1 MSLAA
6 DVLVAVDNVEKHW
19 DETSGL
25 QALTMEVRARELVVV
40 RGRSGTGKS
49 TLLAMIAGWCPP
61 DSGVVTWGPA
71 FEGCDITAWDQVAVV
86 PQVLALM
93 GELSAREN
101 IEVALRG
108 CGVSRTAASERADE
122 VLDAFSS
129 TSSRSALP
137 ARRHSDN
144 ANARRSPVRSRSS
157 RSSCSPTSRRAIR
170 MRRALA
176 ASWTCSACEPRSAE
190 GCWSRPT
197 TRWSPPRPTVSSTS
211 TRCSAE
217 LAQSPAS
224 RHAYARAWRRES
236 VKAVPFHAMSNAVPW
251 STEVRMIGRPSVTF
265 TPASKASSF
274 MGA

>member
-61 DSGVVTWGPA
+61 DRGVVTWGPA

-108 CGVSRTAASERADE
+108 CGLSRTAASERADE
-122 VLDAFSS
+122 AIDALFLDE
-129 TSSRSALP
+129 L
-137 ARRHSDN
+137 ARRAPGETSLGQRQRTALARAIAVEPKLLLADEPTSHQDAAS
-144 ANARRSPVRSRSS
+144 ARRVVDVLRL
-157 RSSCSPTSRRAIR
+157 RAEVGGGLLVTTHDE
-170 MRRALA
+170 MVA
-176 ASWTCSACEPRSAE
+176 AAANRVIDLDEMF
-190 GCWSRPT
+190 G
-197 TRWSPPRPTVSSTS
+197 
-211 TRCSAE
+211 
-217 LAQSPAS
+217 
-224 RHAYARAWRRES
+224 
-236 VKAVPFHAMSNAVPW
+236 
-251 STEVRMIGRPSVTF
+251 
-265 TPASKASSF
+265 
-274 MGA
+274 

>member
-6 DVLVAVDNVEKHW
+6 DVLVAVDRVEKHW

-61 DSGVVTWGPA
+61 DRGVVTWGPA

-108 CGVSRTAASERADE
+108 CGVNRAAASERADE
-122 VLDAFSS
+122 VIDALFLD
-129 TSSRSALP
+129 
-137 ARRHSDN
+137 
-144 ANARRSPVRSRSS
+144 
-157 RSSCSPTSRRAIR
+157 
-170 MRRALA
+170 
-176 ASWTCSACEPRSAE
+176 
-190 GCWSRPT
+190 
-197 TRWSPPRPTVSSTS
+197 
-211 TRCSAE
+211 E
-217 LAQSPAS
+217 LAQRAPGETSLGQRQRTAL
-224 RHAYARAWRRES
+224 ARAIAVEPKLLLADEPTSHQDAASARR
-236 VKAVPFHAMSNAVPW
+236 VVDVLRLRA
-251 STEVRMIGRPSVTF
+251 EVGGGLLVTTHDEMVVAAADRVIDLDEIF
-265 TPASKASSF
+265 
-274 MGA
+274 G

>member
-61 DSGVVTWGPA
+61 DRGVVTWGPA

-108 CGVSRTAASERADE
+108 CGLSRTAASERADE
-122 VLDAFSS
+122 AIDALFLDE
-129 TSSRSALP
+129 L
-137 ARRHSDN
+137 ARRAPGETSLGQRQRTALARAIAVEPKLLLADKPTSHQDAAS
-144 ANARRSPVRSRSS
+144 ARRVVDVLRL
-157 RSSCSPTSRRAIR
+157 RAEVGGGLLVTTHDE
-170 MRRALA
+170 MVA
-176 ASWTCSACEPRSAE
+176 AAADRVIDLDEMF
-190 GCWSRPT
+190 G
-197 TRWSPPRPTVSSTS
+197 
-211 TRCSAE
+211 
-217 LAQSPAS
+217 
-224 RHAYARAWRRES
+224 
-236 VKAVPFHAMSNAVPW
+236 
-251 STEVRMIGRPSVTF
+251 
-265 TPASKASSF
+265 
-274 MGA
+274 

>member
-61 DSGVVTWGPA
+61 DRGVVTWGPA

-108 CGVSRTAASERADE
+108 CGLSRTLASERADE
-122 VLDAFSS
+122 VLDAFF
-129 TSSRSALP
+129 LDEL
-137 ARRHSDN
+137 ARRAPGETSLGQRQRTALARAIAVEPKLLLADEPTSHQDAAS
-144 ANARRSPVRSRSS
+144 ARRVVDVLRL
-157 RSSCSPTSRRAIR
+157 RAEVGGGLLVTTHDE
-170 MRRALA
+170 MVA
-176 ASWTCSACEPRSAE
+176 AAANRVIDLDEMF
-190 GCWSRPT
+190 G
-197 TRWSPPRPTVSSTS
+197 
-211 TRCSAE
+211 
-217 LAQSPAS
+217 
-224 RHAYARAWRRES
+224 
-236 VKAVPFHAMSNAVPW
+236 
-251 STEVRMIGRPSVTF
+251 
-265 TPASKASSF
+265 
-274 MGA
+274 

>member
-61 DSGVVTWGPA
+61 DRGVVTWGPA

-108 CGVSRTAASERADE
+108 CGLSRTAASERADE
-122 VLDAFSS
+122 VLDAFF
-129 TSSRSALP
+129 LDEL
-137 ARRHSDN
+137 ARRAPGETSLGQRQRTALARAIAVEPKLLLADEPTSHQDAAS
-144 ANARRSPVRSRSS
+144 ARRVVDVLRL
-157 RSSCSPTSRRAIR
+157 RAEVGGGLLVTTHDE
-170 MRRALA
+170 MVVA
-176 ASWTCSACEPRSAE
+176 AADRVIDLDEMF
-190 GCWSRPT
+190 G
-197 TRWSPPRPTVSSTS
+197 
-211 TRCSAE
+211 
-217 LAQSPAS
+217 
-224 RHAYARAWRRES
+224 
-236 VKAVPFHAMSNAVPW
+236 
-251 STEVRMIGRPSVTF
+251 
-265 TPASKASSF
+265 
-274 MGA
+274 

>member
-61 DSGVVTWGPA
+61 DRGVVTWGPA

-108 CGVSRTAASERADE
+108 CGLSRTAASERADE
-122 VLDAFSS
+122 VLDAFF
-129 TSSRSALP
+129 LDEL
-137 ARRHSDN
+137 ARRAPGETSLGQRQRTALARAIAVEPKLLLADEPTSHQDAAS
-144 ANARRSPVRSRSS
+144 ARRVVDVLRL
-157 RSSCSPTSRRAIR
+157 RAEVGGGLLVTTHDE
-170 MRRALA
+170 MVA
-176 ASWTCSACEPRSAE
+176 AAADRVIDLDEMF
-190 GCWSRPT
+190 G
-197 TRWSPPRPTVSSTS
+197 
-211 TRCSAE
+211 
-217 LAQSPAS
+217 
-224 RHAYARAWRRES
+224 
-236 VKAVPFHAMSNAVPW
+236 
-251 STEVRMIGRPSVTF
+251 
-265 TPASKASSF
+265 
-274 MGA
+274 

>member
-61 DSGVVTWGPA
+61 DRGVVTWGPA

-108 CGVSRTAASERADE
+108 CGLSRTAASERADE
-122 VLDAFSS
+122 AIDALFLDE
-129 TSSRSALP
+129 L
-137 ARRHSDN
+137 ARRAPGETSLGQRQRTALARAIAVEPKLLLADEPTSHQDAAS
-144 ANARRSPVRSRSS
+144 ARRVVDVLRL
-157 RSSCSPTSRRAIR
+157 RAEVGGGLLVTTHDE
-170 MRRALA
+170 MVA
-176 ASWTCSACEPRSAE
+176 AAADRVIDLDEMF
-190 GCWSRPT
+190 G
-197 TRWSPPRPTVSSTS
+197 
-211 TRCSAE
+211 
-217 LAQSPAS
+217 
-224 RHAYARAWRRES
+224 
-236 VKAVPFHAMSNAVPW
+236 
-251 STEVRMIGRPSVTF
+251 
-265 TPASKASSF
+265 
-274 MGA
+274 